1 MNEKNTTKISRQED
15 HTALLTE
22 LEEWRV
28 QKGYTK
34 AQLARELG
42 LRSAVALFYWNKGT
56 TRPYPRNLF
65 RIKQLLGKPMTAE
78 EFSEWNKE
86 IYK

>member
-1 MNEKNTTKISRQED
+1 MKEKNIKISAQQD
-15 HTALLTE
+15 YQTLLSE
-22 LEEWRV
+22 LEQWRV
-28 QKGYTK
+28 DKGYTK
-34 AQLARELG
+34 AKLARELG

-56 TRPYPRNLF
+56 TKPYPRNLF

-78 EFSEWNKE
+78 EFNQWNKE